1 MKSLAS
7 LLMII
12 ALSWIGI
19 KAQKPIP
26 VIEDSLNFGK
36 SRLPGVTVIIPE
48 ADYETTLKSWTK
60 ELKSVTKL
68 KPVIDQNEISV
79 MGAKFKNID
88 QPVNVYSKL
97 INLDSSLMLTVAFEV
112 KKDVYIDKEHG
123 ETDLT
128 NAKNYLRDFAK
139 NTYIDVVDAQF
150 EAEETK
156 LNDLQKQLSS
166 LEKEKSRLQKD
177 IQSDST
183 TIFTENENLKI
194 QRNELETVSSEIV
207 EQNKQ
212 SASPES
218 DALKKEKNDFINS
231 LEKRR
236 KKALNSIESSQS
248 KIDKANNDIIKA
260 KGEIP
265 KNERSQE
272 ELKEKIEVQE
282 GIFQQYSEKLKTIKA
297 Y

>member
-1 MKSLAS
+1 MKSIAG
-7 LLMII
+7 LLMIM
-12 ALSWIGI
+12 ALSCLGI
-19 KAQKPIP
+19 KAQKPIA

-48 ADYETTLKSWTK
+48 ADYETILKSWTK

-68 KPVIDQNEISV
+68 KPVVEQNEVSV

-97 INLDSSLMLTVAFEV
+97 IDLDSSLMLTVAFEL
-112 KKDVYIDKEHG
+112 KKDVYIDKTQ

-128 NAKNYLRDFAK
+128 NAKKYLRDFAK
-139 NTYIDVVDAQF
+139 NEYIAVVDDQF
-150 EAEETK
+150 KAEEKK

-166 LEKEKSRLQKD
+166 LEKEKTRFQKD

-212 SASPES
+212 LSSPES
-218 DALKKEKNDFINS
+218 DALKKEKNDYLNG

-248 KIDKANNDIIKA
+248 KIDKANNDILKA

-265 KNERSQE
+265 KNERLQE
-272 ELKEKIEVQE
+272 ELKEKVEVQE
-282 GIFQQYSEKLKTIKA
+282 GIYQKYSDKLKTIKA